1 MYTGTTEVNDVMFP
15 NGSSDLVE
23 PIYNNAV
30 LSMPFNEQL
39 ADVISTY
46 VQHRRQ
52 ASAGF
57 CLLLKVDYCLQPQAV
72 MTVQACKM
80 H

>member
-1 MYTGTTEVNDVMFP
+1 MYTGITEVNDVMFP

-23 PIYNNAV
+23 PIYNNAA

-52 ASAGF
+52 ARAEF
-57 CLLLKVDYCLQPQAV
+57 
-72 MTVQACKM
+72 
-80 H
+80 

>member
-1 MYTGTTEVNDVMFP
+1 MYTGTTQGNDVMFP
-15 NGSSDLVE
+15 NGSSDLVD

-30 LSMPFNEQL
+30 LCVPFNEQL

-57 CLLLKVDYCLQPQAV
+57 WALLKLTIAFS
-72 MTVQACKM
+72 
-80 H
+80 HRL

>member
-1 MYTGTTEVNDVMFP
+1 MNTGTIEVNDVMFP

-23 PIYNNAV
+23 PIYNHAV
-30 LSMPFNEQL
+30 LSVPFNEQL

-57 CLLLKVDYCLQPQAV
+57 WVLLKLTIAFS
-72 MTVQACKM
+72 
-80 H
+80 HRL

>member
-1 MYTGTTEVNDVMFP
+1 MFP

-23 PIYNNAV
+23 PIYNHAV
-30 LSMPFNEQL
+30 LSVPFNEQL

-46 VQHRRQ
+46 VQKQ
-52 ASAGF
+52 ASGKRRILGTPQA
-57 CLLLKVDYCLQPQAV
+57 DNCLQQQAV
-72 MTVQACKM
+72 MTAQACKM